1 MNADHI
7 NPFVQGAQST
17 LTMISG
23 ESPKLGAISLKKAP
37 FNVRKVSIFVDIFG
51 ELDGHVVFTLDTP
64 DACIMASKMMGG
76 MTITEL
82 DTISSSSLAELGN
95 IIAGNIATK
104 FSIKGIAVDISTPR
118 FKLDAS
124 GDDFSF
130 VPVGKTLIC
139 IPLMLAN
146 GLVFELDIFVKS

>member
-1 MNADHI
+1 MKAEHI
-7 NPFVQGAQST
+7 NPFVQGAQSA

-23 ESPKLGAISLKKAP
+23 EPPKLGSLSLKKTP
-37 FNVRKVSIFVDIFG
+37 FAVRKVSIFVDIFG
-51 ELDGHVVFTLDTP
+51 EIDGHVVFTLDTG

-76 MTITEL
+76 MTVTEL
-82 DTISSSSLAELGN
+82 DTMSSSALAELGN

-118 FKLDAS
+118 FKMDAS

-130 VPVGKTLIC
+130 VPPGKALIC
-139 IPLMLAN
+139 IPLTLAN
-146 GLVFELDIFVKS
+146 GLVLELDIFVV